1 MRKYITKNLGWVVLG
16 NLIVAGS
23 TFFIAMLSYITADLV
38 ENMGDLKVKQGLTY
52 GIWYVGTIIGI
63 LLFEYLS
70 KVSSA
75 KLMQCVMGQLKCDV
89 AKKVFSMPREE
100 YKKNDT
106 GYYLGIF
113 TEDIRNLYNDYF
125 DCIFALFTSI
135 VQLIVYSA
143 FLFKMNWILALVTLG
158 ITFLTVA
165 LPDREGKKLAK
176 AKGIQS
182 AQNARYVGCLKEL
195 LEGNSLINSRTRK
208 AFIDRHD
215 KECLDRENITFQN
228 NKLASFVQIF
238 AGATLYLIN
247 IAVFICGLILISN
260 DMLTVGMFVGLLSLI
275 DAVAIPVRDMMYQII
290 GIRSAKEIKEKML
303 DILEYPENEDKITK
317 EFSDKITVRNLG
329 YAQGEFALCDVNLEI
344 RKGRKYAIV
353 GRSGAGKSTL
363 MKLMLGQYGDY
374 AGEILYDGVEQSRY
388 DLSTM
393 VAEISQDTIV
403 FNASMEENI
412 TLFGSYGMEELQKYA
427 RELEL
432 EEMLDLQPG
441 ESGMTL
447 SGGEKN
453 KLALLRALCRECKV
467 LFCDEMFSALDEK
480 SKKLLGNKLFL
491 REDFTM
497 VVITHDISEAS
508 LNYFDEIILME
519 DGKVL
524 KQGEKSEMLPYIKEY
539 FA

>member
-38 ENMGDLKVKQGLTY
+38 ENMGNLKVKQGLTY

-317 EFSDKITVRNLG
+317 EFSDKITLRNLG

-412 TLFGSYGMEELQKYA
+412 TLFGSYGMGELQKYA

-519 DGKVL
+519 GGKVL

>member
-1 MRKYITKNLGWVVLG
+1 
-16 NLIVAGS
+16 
-23 TFFIAMLSYITADLV
+23 
-38 ENMGDLKVKQGLTY
+38 
-52 GIWYVGTIIGI
+52 
-63 LLFEYLS
+63 
-70 KVSSA
+70 
-75 KLMQCVMGQLKCDV
+75 
-89 AKKVFSMPREE
+89 
-100 YKKNDT
+100 
-106 GYYLGIF
+106 
-113 TEDIRNLYNDYF
+113 
-125 DCIFALFTSI
+125 
-135 VQLIVYSA
+135 
-143 FLFKMNWILALVTLG
+143 
-158 ITFLTVA
+158 
-165 LPDREGKKLAK
+165 
-176 AKGIQS
+176 
-182 AQNARYVGCLKEL
+182 
-195 LEGNSLINSRTRK
+195 
-208 AFIDRHD
+208 
-215 KECLDRENITFQN
+215 
-228 NKLASFVQIF
+228 
-238 AGATLYLIN
+238 
-247 IAVFICGLILISN
+247 
-260 DMLTVGMFVGLLSLI
+260 
-275 DAVAIPVRDMMYQII
+275 MMYQII

-317 EFSDKITVRNLG
+317 EFSDKITLRNLG

-412 TLFGSYGMEELQKYA
+412 TLFGSYGMGELQKYA

>member
-290 GIRSAKEIKEKML
+290 GIRSAKEIKEKCW
-303 DILEYPENEDKITK
+303 I
-317 EFSDKITVRNLG
+317 FWS
-329 YAQGEFALCDVNLEI
+329 I
-344 RKGRKYAIV
+344 RKMRI
-353 GRSGAGKSTL
+353 R
-363 MKLMLGQYGDY
+363 
-374 AGEILYDGVEQSRY
+374 
-388 DLSTM
+388 
-393 VAEISQDTIV
+393 
-403 FNASMEENI
+403 
-412 TLFGSYGMEELQKYA
+412 
-427 RELEL
+427 
-432 EEMLDLQPG
+432 
-441 ESGMTL
+441 
-447 SGGEKN
+447 
-453 KLALLRALCRECKV
+453 
-467 LFCDEMFSALDEK
+467 
-480 SKKLLGNKLFL
+480 
-491 REDFTM
+491 
-497 VVITHDISEAS
+497 
-508 LNYFDEIILME
+508 
-519 DGKVL
+519 
-524 KQGEKSEMLPYIKEY
+524 
-539 FA
+539 